1 MADLQAHTLARPC
14 TPLHTPSTAL
24 HRPPPPSTA
33 LHRTQELAE
42 HALTREF
49 SHLLLQHPDEP
60 RSRSYV
66 RMFKEVCERQALLMA
81 EWLRVGYCQAR
92 PVYRNSHHHARR

>member
-1 MADLQAHTLARPC
+1 MAGHTLAHSCTRP
-14 TPLHTPSTAL
+14 PPPSTAL

-33 LHRTQELAE
+33 LHRAQELAE

-49 SHLLLQHPDEP
+49 GHLLLQHPDEP
-60 RSRSYV
+60 RTLAYA

-92 PVYRNSHHHARR
+92 PVHMNSHHHARR

>member
-1 MADLQAHTLARPC
+1 MHTPSTRP
-14 TPLHTPSTAL
+14 PPPSTAL

-33 LHRTQELAE
+33 LHRAQELAE

-49 SHLLLQHPDEP
+49 TTCCCSTP
-60 RSRSYV
+60 RAALTAYV

-81 EWLRVGYCQAR
+81 EWLRVGY
-92 PVYRNSHHHARR
+92 ARRGLCI

>member
-1 MADLQAHTLARPC
+1 MHALARPC
-14 TPLHTPSTAL
+14 T
-24 HRPPPPSTA
+24 RPPPPSTA
-33 LHRTQELAE
+33 LHRAQELAE

-92 PVYRNSHHHARR
+92 PVYMNSHHHARR

>member
-1 MADLQAHTLARPC
+1 MLRA
-14 TPLHTPSTAL
+14 
-24 HRPPPPSTA
+24 
-33 LHRTQELAE
+33 QELAE

-92 PVYRNSHHHARR
+92 PVHMNSHHHARR